1 MIQPDLFAAPA
12 FEPTLQAAHARL
24 AAVNPEAYAR
34 TRNHLDG
41 AVTRLS
47 PYLTHG
53 FLTLPEVLHGVLQ
66 RHPLD
71 VQHKFVFELGWRE
84 YFHHVWQQEG
94 DAIFASLHEGPLPDA
109 AYASE
114 LPADIRRG
122 ATGVPAIDLA
132 VRELY
137 ATGWLHNH
145 ARLWLASYVVH
156 LRKVRWRAGADWM
169 YGHLLDG
176 DLASNHLSWQWV
188 AGTGSRKPYLFNA
201 DNVTRYATAA
211 WHSAGSAIDRS
222 YEELDR
228 IARSALA
235 VPGGCGGGIDEP
247 AWVDTAPPAFTAP
260 DAGQVAGRAVQ
271 LVHPWSLG
279 SVVPAGR
286 LRVGVLCAEFHRTW
300 PWSGARWH
308 FVATRMRELCDLLWV
323 AESGALRQS
332 LAAAASVDGRADPHL
347 PRQLHELGLQQPVRL
362 FESPRQRCASFTQ
375 FWRRVTSGVAAAG
388 ELLQRAN

>member
-24 AAVNPEAYAR
+24 AAVDPEAYAR

-66 RHPLD
+66 RQPLD

-84 YFHHVWQQEG
+84 YFHHVWQHRG
-94 DAIFASLHEGPLPDA
+94 DAIFASLREGPLPDT

-156 LRKVRWRAGADWM
+156 LRKVHWRVGADWL

-188 AGTGSRKPYLFNA
+188 AGTASHKPYLFNA
-201 DNVTRYATAA
+201 ENVARYAPAA
-211 WHSAGSAIDRS
+211 WHSAGSVVDRS

-228 IARSALA
+228 IARSAQA
-235 VPGGCGGGIDEP
+235 MPGGCGGDIDEP
-247 AWVDTAPPAFTAP
+247 ALVNTPPAAFVAP
-260 DAGQVAGRAVQ
+260 DARLVAGRAVQ

-279 SVVPAGR
+279 NVAPDGA
-286 LRVGVLCAEFHRTW
+286 LHVGVLSAEFHRVW

-308 FVATRMRELCDLLWV
+308 FVATRMSELCDLLWV
-323 AESGALRQS
+323 GDAGALRQA
-332 LAAAASVDGRADPHL
+332 LAAAASVDGCADPHL
-347 PRQLHELGLQQPVRL
+347 PRQLHELVLQQPARL
-362 FESPRQRCASFTQ
+362 FASPRQRCASFTQ
-375 FWRRVTSGVAAAG
+375 FWRQVTSGVGSAC